1 MPIKLDCFFRIY
13 FDLLFVGGVAVA
25 EFSSNICERFM
36 KFLGI
41 PLSSYFTPKVCLLLE
56 QCFSVLDRRCN
67 FHLQANFRGDQRK
80 NAEKL
85 YIVFLVFFLWS
96 PNCEKKVV

>member
-1 MPIKLDCFFRIY
+1 M
-13 FDLLFVGGVAVA
+13 AVA

-56 QCFSVLDRRCN
+56 QCFSVLDPETLEETIESGPLCITGLR
-67 FHLQANFRGDQRK
+67 LA
-80 NAEKL
+80 
-85 YIVFLVFFLWS
+85 Y
-96 PNCEKKVV
+96 KKKTKK